1 MMLSIERYEIILNKL
16 ETDKAVKVSQ
26 LSQLLGVT
34 EKTVRIDLEALEEK
48 GLLKRI
54 HGGAVLEN
62 KEGEILPVSER
73 QSSKTEIKDNIAR
86 EAVRMIEPHE
96 TILMDGGSTTS
107 AISERL
113 GDFPVTVITNDIK
126 IAYILNDKE
135 NVQLVVLGGTRI
147 PHSSSLLGDQATE
160 ALKRLRV
167 NRLFFGTT
175 GFSIEHGLTVLNSL
189 HADWKRKIIDCA
201 DHITLVADSTK
212 FEKIALVQFA
222 EITNVSELITDD
234 QLDHSSIKEIENKGV
249 NVRVARKKR

>member
-1 MMLSIERYEIILNKL
+1 MFSIERYETILNKL

-34 EKTVRIDLEALEEK
+34 EKTIRIDLEALEKK

-62 KEGEILPVSER
+62 KEGKILPVRER
-73 QSSKTEIKDNIAR
+73 QSSHTEIKDAIAK
-86 EAVRMIEPHE
+86 EAVRLIEPHE

-113 GDFPVTVITNDIK
+113 GNFPVTVITNDIK
-126 IAYILNDKE
+126 IAHILHDKE

-147 PHSSSLLGDQATE
+147 HHSSSLLGDQVTE

-175 GFSIEHGLTVLNSL
+175 GFSIEHGLTVLNSM
-189 HADWKRKIIDCA
+189 HVDWKRKILDCA
-201 DHITLVADSTK
+201 DHVTLVADSTK
-212 FEKIALVQFA
+212 FEKVALVQFA
-222 EITNVSELITDD
+222 EITDVNELITDD
-234 QLDHSSIKEIENKGV
+234 QLAHSAIKEIENKGV
-249 NVRVARKKR
+249 NVRVATK